1 MALFVVVALLFPLNA
16 APSRAATPTG
26 GSPISGMVDA
36 HAHLAASQ
44 AFGGALRC
52 GEPFSPGGLGQALAD
67 CPSHSG
73 TGHFALLESVLGGT
87 ALPGGTQGFPTFA
100 QWPSHESQLHEQAY
114 YTGIERAWRGG
125 LRVLTNHLVANR
137 VLCEALAGIGVPA
150 RSPCDEM
157 E

>member
-1 MALFVVVALLFPLNA
+1 MALLVVVALLAPLNA
-16 APSRAATPTG
+16 APSRAATPAG

-52 GEPFSPGGLGQALAD
+52 GEPFSPGGIGEALAD

-114 YTGIERAWRGG
+114 YLSLI
-125 LRVLTNHLVANR
+125 H
-137 VLCEALAGIGVPA
+137 I
-150 RSPCDEM
+150 
-157 E
+157 